1 MSLYNRLK
9 GHEAMEWKI
18 CMAAPRDRK
27 PVQACI
33 FDYAQEIGQVY
44 VPRAMRLNV
53 GAAVATGA
61 MK

>member
-1 MSLYNRLK
+1 
-9 GHEAMEWKI
+9 
-18 CMAAPRDRK
+18 MAAPRDRK